1 MKNNSY
7 EKFFEFTRE
16 HWQGFYEQPL
26 SDDEVRE
33 IIKNFQEFYQTLK
46 EKEAK

>member
-16 HWQGFYEQPL
+16 HWQGFYEQTL
-26 SDDEVRE
+26 SDDDVDE
-33 IIKNFQEFYQTLK
+33 IIKNFTELFEIIK
-46 EKEAK
+46 R

>member
-1 MKNNSY
+1 MSNNWD

-16 HWQGFYEQPL
+16 HWQKYYEQTL

-33 IIKNFQEFYQTLK
+33 IIKNFTELFEIIK
-46 EKEAK
+46 R